1 MDGEYYMLNDKEYE
15 GRVLDIGLKIGYYR
29 RKTTMTQQQ
38 LAEEVGVSKTFISEL
53 EAPNIVCC
61 PSIKL
66 LIKLEKALGVPAY
79 KFLQTDED

>member
-1 MDGEYYMLNDKEYE
+1 MDGEYYMLNNKEYE

-38 LAEEVGVSKTFISEL
+38 LAEEVGVSKTIISEL